1 MKFQNWMSK
10 WGTTVILVLVLLS
23 YFKSCSVDSEVE
35 RIKKEQRILTNE
47 IDTLSSQIVNEEEM
61 IFLIKTVPAWKTL
74 RIEEISD
81 KERISINAL
90 EEKEDD
96 VSDDFYAPDDKSNN
110 TLTRKSGKASSRYRN
125 KQKPRSGRRSN
136 EVGTRARLKKR
147 KLSLSRES

>member
-1 MKFQNWMSK
+1 MKFNNWMSK

-90 EEKEDD
+90 EEKED
-96 VSDDFYAPDDKSNN
+96 
-110 TLTRKSGKASSRYRN
+110 
-125 KQKPRSGRRSN
+125 
-136 EVGTRARLKKR
+136 
-147 KLSLSRES
+147 

>member
-90 EEKEDD
+90 EEKDD
-96 VSDDFYAPDDKSNN
+96 
-110 TLTRKSGKASSRYRN
+110 
-125 KQKPRSGRRSN
+125 
-136 EVGTRARLKKR
+136 
-147 KLSLSRES
+147 